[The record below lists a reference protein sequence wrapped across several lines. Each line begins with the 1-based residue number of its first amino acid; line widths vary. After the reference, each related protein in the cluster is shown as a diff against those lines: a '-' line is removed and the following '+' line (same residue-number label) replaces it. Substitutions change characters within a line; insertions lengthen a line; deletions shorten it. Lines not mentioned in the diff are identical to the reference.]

1 MRKALVL
8 VLAGIFGAL
17 SCWRVFEPDIFW
29 QIRCGREILQTW
41 HVQTSE
47 TWSHSA
53 AGVTWYNYEWLSTVF
68 VHLVSRVLGGYEKL
82 AYLRSFLVACLMTGA
97 LAIASRSLGR
107 RARDLLVL
115 SLCAL
120 WFYLMCSFRFQMR
133 PDLFGTLHFEALLLL
148 WLSGAADARKRL
160 FGALILVS
168 WTNFHAGTA
177 PLGIIFYVLAVFR
190 SSGERKAAWILAGGA
205 AWFLSPLGYHVV
217 ESLFQNLAGDETTLG
232 TPDFQPFSLSLFQ
245 FENAGFVFWLWSVYT
260 IFCIASYVALFRRD
274 RERLPRFLRD
284 WKLAALL
291 GGVFTFLVFRRIRV
305 IHYQSLIL
313 LPVFAAG
320 AAALAERRR
329 FGWAPAAGALALLGI
344 WVLPSQVRDIAQ
356 PLEAALAGDYFP
368 LACARWLKNAHP
380 LPKMLN
386 DYAFGSYLGELM
398 PDYLVSVDSRGV
410 PFIPFLEQRR
420 QARQDDK
427 AYATWLRAYGI
438 NFVIDKIQGPTSTQV
453 DGKQR
458 LMDIDSLYY
467 PRSDWALTCFDGV
480 SVVYLRRIPE
490 HAAVIE
496 KSEYRYIERAL
507 PASYGASMEGLTE
520 KARLGWRLELERCL
534 NEQPEN
540 IYCRLGKAAF
550 LEKDG
555 KRDEARYLLLDSEQ
569 FNPRDATL
577 LVALAES
584 FRAAGDTAK
593 AESYR
598 RRFERLTHAIQK

>member
-1 MRKALVL
+1 MKKILVL
-8 VLAGIFGAL
+8 ILAAIFGAL

-29 QIRCGREILQTW
+29 QIRCGREIL
-41 HVQTSE
+41 E
-47 TWSHSA
+47 TWRIQTTESWSHTA
-53 AGVTWYNYEWLSTVF
+53 AGVTWYNYEWLSTIF
-68 VHLVSRVLGGYEKL
+68 VDLASRALGGVEKL
-82 AYLRSFLVACLMTGA
+82 AYLRAFLVAGLMTGA
-97 LAIASRSLGR
+97 LALAGLSLAK
-107 RARDLLVL
+107 RARDFLVL
-115 SLCAL
+115 SLCAV

-148 WLSGAADARKRL
+148 WLSGETDKRKKL

-177 PLGIIFYVLAVFR
+177 PLGIIFYALAVLR
-190 SSGERKAAWILAGGA
+190 SPGERKAAWILAGGA
-205 AWFLSPLGYHVV
+205 AWFMSPLGYHVV
-217 ESLFQNLAGDETTLG
+217 ESLLQNLAGDETTLG

-245 FENAGFVFWLWSVYT
+245 FQEGGFVFWLWSVYT
-260 IFCIASYVALFRRD
+260 VFCVTSYVLLYQRD

-291 GGVFTFLVFRRIRV
+291 GGLFTFLVFRRIRV

-320 AAALAERRR
+320 AAAIAERRR
-329 FGWAPAAGALALLGI
+329 FGWAFPAGALAILGA
-344 WVLPSQVRDIAQ
+344 WMLPTQVLSVAQ
-356 PLEAALAGDYFP
+356 PLGATLAPNYFP
-368 LACARWLKNAHP
+368 VSCARWLKNAHP
-380 LPKMLN
+380 SPKMLN

-410 PFIPFLEQRR
+410 PFIPFLQQR
-420 QARQDDK
+420 QKARADDK
-427 AYATWLRAYGI
+427 GYAAWLRAYGI
-438 NFVIDKIQGPTSTQV
+438 NFVIDKFQGPTLTQV
-453 DGKQR
+453 NGKDR

-490 HAAVIE
+490 HAAIIE
-496 KSEYRYIERAL
+496 KSEYHFIERGL
-507 PASYGASMEGLTE
+507 PASFGASMEGLSDT
-520 KARLGWRLELERCL
+520 ARMGWRLELERCL

-555 KRDEARYLLLDSEQ
+555 KRDEARFLLLDSER
-569 FNPRDATL
+569 FNPRDANL
-577 LVALAES
+577 LAALAES

-593 AESYR
+593 AKSYQ
-598 RRFERLTHAIQK
+598 RRFEALTHAIQK